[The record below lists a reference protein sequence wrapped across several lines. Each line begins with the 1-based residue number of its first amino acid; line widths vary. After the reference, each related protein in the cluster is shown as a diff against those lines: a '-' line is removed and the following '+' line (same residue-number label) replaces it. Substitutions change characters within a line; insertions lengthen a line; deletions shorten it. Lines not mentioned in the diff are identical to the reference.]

1 MKKISKI
8 NWERYK
14 NSQEGQSAIA
24 QFEQM
29 LSTNSSV
36 DEIVEIAK
44 RYNPE
49 YFKNLGKKDMIKFKE
64 GLNGYGAFYGDE
76 IHKEKNLDFETMG
89 DYADFQIRFFTN
101 TLTYLTTEDSSVT
114 FDDLPQSALKGR
126 LGDIMIMSI
135 VLSTYFPD
143 FYIPNFFVMQF
154 IYLKKLVD
162 KYEIDDFPDEI
173 PNRSAYRDRCLY
185 YLEICLALLNFR
197 LDNDFETPAEFYA
210 FLFDYEMKNLKEEME
225 INFNKPMPSIP
236 EQAWILVG
244 NYSEG
249 EKEMKHGFWQANEL
263 TCKGDIM
270 LFYEKS
276 PVKKLNSVWIALED
290 GVKDPFVH
298 YYSHTYIGN
307 KIEIPADKA
316 ITFEEF
322 KNSEY
327 FKTRN
332 KEGNFVSK
340 NFQDVSGWAVTSA
353 DYSEIKKM
361 LEAKGFDTSVLPSLY
376 EPKVMAG
383 IEIIH
388 EDDVSWKL
396 LVPRLEEMG
405 WKYKEDFFDEVE
417 FPAGRGTTGHEMDKR
432 PDFCLHLSGGDR
444 DKEAQVVIEVKLD
457 MKNNQEIK
465 ANYDQGVSYA
475 KWGNARVLVICD
487 KNQIRVYERNNKN
500 QFVPFDTPT
509 ARFRWENMQE
519 LEKFNELKRLLS
531 KK

>member
-1 MKKISKI
+1 MKKISKTT
-8 NWERYK
+8 WSRYK
-14 NSQEGQSAIA
+14 ESAEGKEVLGL
-24 QFEQM
+24 FEKILSSETTAEEM
-29 LSTNSSV
+29 L
-36 DEIVEIAK
+36 EIAK
-44 RYNPE
+44 RFDPE
-49 YFKNLGKKDMIKFKE
+49 FFGNTTKKEMARLTETMDFFLNDLDKILSNEEIKIETGEDSDIFYFNYLNSFAVDKE
-64 GLNGYGAFYGDE
+64 GNPLEE
-76 IHKEKNLDFETMG
+76 IK
-89 DYADFQIRFFTN
+89 
-101 TLTYLTTEDSSVT
+101 
-114 FDDLPQSALKGR
+114 QSHYKG
-126 LGDIMIMSI
+126 LLSNNIFMSI
-135 VLSTYFPD
+135 ALYAYLPAYF
-143 FYIPNFFVMQF
+143 IPNFFVMQF
-154 IYLKKLVD
+154 AYLKKFAE
-162 KYEIDDFPDEI
+162 KYEIELPEI
-173 PNRSAYRDRCLY
+173 PNRSNYRERCLY
-185 YLEICLALLNFR
+185 YLDVCTAIMSFAVENGITDSAEICTFIYGCELPVIK
-197 LDNDFETPAEFYA
+197 DEYEAEF
-210 FLFDYEMKNLKEEME
+210 D
-225 INFNKPMPSIP
+225 KPMPKVP

-244 NYSEG
+244 NYGEG
-249 EKEMKHGFWQANEL
+249 EKDMKHGFWQANEL
-263 TCKGDIM
+263 TSKGDIL

-290 GVKDPFVH
+290 GVKDPFFH

-316 ITFEEF
+316 LTFEDF

-327 FKTRN
+327 FKKENRGS
-332 KEGNFVSK
+332 EGNFVSK
-340 NFQDVSGWAVTSA
+340 NFQDVSGWEVTSN
-353 DYSEIKKM
+353 DYAEIKRM

-405 WKYKEDFFDEVE
+405 WKYKEDFLDEVE

-444 DKEAQVVIEVKLD
+444 DKEAQVVIEVKLN

-487 KNQIRVYERNNKN
+487 KNQIRVYERNKKN

-509 ARFRWENMQE
+509 ARFRWEDMQK
-519 LEKFNELKRLLS
+519 LEKFNELKQLLS